1 MATMNELLDALRNAD
16 AAGRTDDARRLADL
30 ITQMQNS
37 AAPRDTSFSSA
48 FQQGIDQPFENM
60 ATTARAL
67 GMEGTA
73 NVLSGATD
81 APVNYESASDRFIN
95 PEQGT
100 QLLVDL
106 VSDTCHAARSSKPV
120 SSSARWRRGLAVL
133 AWALLVASR

>member
-81 APVNYESASDRFIN
+81 APVTTRAHQIALSTQSR
-95 PEQGT
+95 GT

-106 VSDTCHAARSSKPV
+106 VSDTCHAQQSSKPV
-120 SSSARWRRGLAVL
+120 SSSARWLHGLAVL